1 MKRIFWICVLPALM
15 VAAQSCKHRGATVRA
30 AGETDSISYVIGMN
44 IGRSLMDM
52 DSQINPDAV
61 CEAIRDVF
69 ASREKMTME
78 DAKIYFLRYTTY
90 DKYERMKRY
99 EEQFLE
105 DLSKADRSFVR
116 SASGLTYKVIEPGDQ
131 QDLVQSDRDTVVL
144 RRRISRAGETE
155 PFRTDTMRIAV
166 RELVSGLKESV
177 RIIGPGGQMQA
188 WLPSAI
194 GYGSEGDAEAGI
206 EPDALLCYDLNLL
219 ERIPVARRKK

>member
-1 MKRIFWICVLPALM
+1 MKRIFWICALAALM
-15 VAAQSCKHRGATVRA
+15 AAAQSCKQRGATVST
-30 AGETDSISYVIGMN
+30 AGQTDSISYVIGMN
-44 IGRSLMDM
+44 IGRNLMDM

-105 DLSKADRSFVR
+105 DLSKTDRSFVR
-116 SASGLTYKVIEPGDQ
+116 SASGLTYKVIESGDQ

-144 RRRISRAGETE
+144 CRRISRVGETE
-155 PFRTDTMRIAV
+155 PFHIDTMRIAV

-194 GYGSEGDAEAGI
+194 GYGAEGDAASGI

-219 ERIPVARRKK
+219 ERIPVSRRKN